1 LYLGRR
7 YGKSSKHKCYQ
18 TIYISKG
25 GITMKKVFTLITV
38 LSITVMLLA
47 GCAAPESA
55 QTPDQTAPT
64 ITTPAPGQESPDS
77 TPAPD
82 QETPS
87 TDPTPAQPV
96 KSPGAESAT
105 GTLTVLVTDA
115 PSYVV
120 NNVTVHFSRVEIH
133 RSADGSGGDVGW
145 IEVPLAAPDGQTF
158 DDSYQIILSET
169 MGYVTLAQGQV
180 PAGKYTQIRVYMES
194 EPETEG
200 EETGTWVAYTDPADP
215 ENEKRVEAKLASE
228 TLKFIRPFEVLP
240 AADDGEGEGANT
252 DIELD
257 FDLQKSVVFTGAT
270 QSEDPKVIV
279 KPVIKLA
286 ITMGGGDGDCDTD
299 AELILENKD
308 PDSDWAIIDED
319 GDEVYGNEDE
329 QDIYGLLSYNTE
341 GDEFCYDFKGYGL
354 YDIEYSLIYY
364 ADFYEDDPE
373 DRITTWGGNYPGAL
387 IASGF
392 ASDGYLEL
400 EGSINLRE
408 DLEASGIDLP
418 WQPDGNIEDYA
429 YDGEPDYYAHAHGA
443 KIWLVPSDYYDP
455 DTFEVTDWVP
465 ASFLFET
472 DLITF
477 DDTDNE
483 SEPLE

>member
-1 LYLGRR
+1 
-7 YGKSSKHKCYQ
+7 
-18 TIYISKG
+18 
-25 GITMKKVFTLITV
+25 MKKIFIFITV
-38 LSITVMLLA
+38 LSITTMLLA
-47 GCAAPESA
+47 GCTTSESA
-55 QTPDQTAPT
+55 PTPDQPAP
-64 ITTPAPGQESPDS
+64 IITPAPGQETSDS

-82 QETPS
+82 QTTPGPGQ
-87 TDPTPAQPV
+87 TPTPTTPPPSSV
-96 KSPGAESAT
+96 PST

-120 NNVTVHFSRVEIH
+120 NNVTVHFSGVEVH
-133 RSADGSGGDVGW
+133 RAADGSGGDVGW
-145 IEVPLAAPDGQTF
+145 ISLNLYEPDDLTF
-158 DDSYQIILSET
+158 DTTQTVNLNPQ
-169 MGYVTLAQGQV
+169 MGYVKLAQGQV

-240 AADDGEGEGANT
+240 AADDGEDEGAKT

-279 KPVIKLA
+279 KPVVKLTV
-286 ITMGGGDGDCDTD
+286 TMGDGECDTD

-329 QDIYGLLSYNTE
+329 QDVYGVLHYSTE
-341 GDEFCYDFKGYGL
+341 GEVFCYDFQGFNLDLLDPDG
-354 YDIEYSLIYY
+354 DGNWSLIYY
-364 ADFYEDDPE
+364 ADYEDRFNE
-373 DRITTWGGNYPGAL
+373 WGGDNPGAL
-387 IASGF
+387 IASGT
-392 ASDGYLEL
+392 AVDGTLTL
-400 EGSINLRE
+400 VGSINLRE
-408 DLEASGIDLP
+408 DLTEDLGMDLP
-418 WQPDGNIEDYA
+418 HPDDANSYYWNYA
-429 YDGEPDYYAHAHGA
+429 DDTDPNYTGDGYDTAYGA

-455 DTFEVTDWVP
+455 DPDAFKVTDWMP

-483 SEPLE
+483 YEPLE